1 MKIALVW
8 IGKTVAP
15 YLVEAVNDYV
25 KRVRF
30 YTPFEVVEVPGLKNT
45 KALSV
50 EQQRDKEGELLLK
63 TIEPTDVVVLL
74 DDKGRQMTSVEFAAW
89 IEKHKQASARRLV
102 FVVGGAYGFSRAVYD
117 RANALLSLS
126 KMTYSHQMVR
136 LVFVEQ
142 LYRAH
147 TITAGEPYHHEDSLL
162 KQS

>member
-50 EQQRDKEGELLLK
+50 AQQRDKEGELLLK

-89 IEKHKQASARRLV
+89 VEKHKQASARRLV

-126 KMTYSHQMVR
+126 KRTYSHQMVR

>member
-50 EQQRDKEGELLLK
+50 AQQRDKEGESLLK

-89 IEKHKQASARRLV
+89 VEKHKQASARRLV

>member
-50 EQQRDKEGELLLK
+50 AQQRDKEGELLLK

-89 IEKHKQASARRLV
+89 VEKHKQASARRLV
-102 FVVGGAYGFSRAVYD
+102 FVVGAAYGF
-117 RANALLSLS
+117 
-126 KMTYSHQMVR
+126 
-136 LVFVEQ
+136 
-142 LYRAH
+142 
-147 TITAGEPYHHEDSLL
+147 
-162 KQS
+162 

>member
-50 EQQRDKEGELLLK
+50 AQQRDKEGELLLK

-89 IEKHKQASARRLV
+89 IEKHKQVSARRLV

>member
-45 KALSV
+45 KALLV
-50 EQQRDKEGELLLK
+50 AQQRDKEGELLLK

-89 IEKHKQASARRLV
+89 VEKHKQASARRLV

>member
-89 IEKHKQASARRLV
+89 VEKHKQASARRLV

>member
-45 KALSV
+45 NALSV
-50 EQQRDKEGELLLK
+50 AQQRDKEGELLLK

>member
-50 EQQRDKEGELLLK
+50 AQQRDKEGELLRK

-89 IEKHKQASARRLV
+89 VEKHKQASARRLV

>member
-50 EQQRDKEGELLLK
+50 AQQRDKEGELLLK
-63 TIEPTDVVVLL
+63 TIEPTDLVVLL
-74 DDKGRQMTSVEFAAW
+74 DDKGRQMTSMEFAAW
-89 IEKHKQASARRLV
+89 IEKQQQASTRRLV
-102 FVVGGAYGFSRAVYD
+102 FVIGGAYGFSRAVYD

-126 KMTYSHQMVR
+126 KMTYSHQLVR

-147 TITAGEPYHHEDSLL
+147 TIMSGEPYHHEDSLL

>member
-30 YTPFEVVEVPGLKNT
+30 YTLFEVVEVPGLKNT

-50 EQQRDKEGELLLK
+50 AQQRDKEGELLLK

-89 IEKHKQASARRLV
+89 VEKHKQASARRLV

>member
-30 YTPFEVVEVPGLKNT
+30 YTPFEVVEVPGLK
-45 KALSV
+45 K
-50 EQQRDKEGELLLK
+50 LLLK

-89 IEKHKQASARRLV
+89 IEKHKQVSARRLV

-117 RANALLSLS
+117 RANTLISLS

>member
-50 EQQRDKEGELLLK
+50 AQQRDKEGELLLK

-89 IEKHKQASARRLV
+89 VEKHKQASARRLG

>member
-1 MKIALVW
+1 M
-8 IGKTVAP
+8 
-15 YLVEAVNDYV
+15 VEAVNDYV
-25 KRVRF
+25 KSVRF
-30 YTPFEVVEVPGLKNT
+30 YTPFEMEKMPELKNT

-50 EQQRDKEGELLLK
+50 AQQRDKEGELLLK

-89 IEKHKQASARRLV
+89 VEKHKQASARRLV

>member
-50 EQQRDKEGELLLK
+50 AQQRDKEGELLLK
-63 TIEPTDVVVLL
+63 TIEPTDVVVLTVSGRG
-74 DDKGRQMTSVEFAAW
+74 DKDMPTY
-89 IEKHKQASARRLV
+89 IN
-102 FVVGGAYGFSRAVYD
+102 Y
-117 RANALLSLS
+117 
-126 KMTYSHQMVR
+126 KMTK
-136 LVFVEQ
+136 
-142 LYRAH
+142 A
-147 TITAGEPYHHEDSLL
+147 
-162 KQS
+162 

>member
-50 EQQRDKEGELLLK
+50 AQQRDKEGELLLK
-63 TIEPTDVVVLL
+63 TIEATDVVVLL
-74 DDKGRQMTSVEFAAW
+74 DDNGRQMTSVEFAAW
-89 IEKHKQASARRLV
+89 VEKHKQASARRLV

>member
-50 EQQRDKEGELLLK
+50 AQQRDKEGELLLK

-89 IEKHKQASARRLV
+89 VEKHKQASARRLV

-162 KQS
+162 NQS

>member
-50 EQQRDKEGELLLK
+50 AQQRDKEGELLLK

-89 IEKHKQASARRLV
+89 IEKHKQVSARRLV

-117 RANALLSLS
+117 RANTLISLS

>member
-50 EQQRDKEGELLLK
+50 AQQRDKEGELLLK

>member
-50 EQQRDKEGELLLK
+50 AQQRDKEGELLLK

-89 IEKHKQASARRLV
+89 VEKHKQASARRLV

-147 TITAGEPYHHEDSLL
+147 TITAGGPYHHEDSLL

>member
-50 EQQRDKEGELLLK
+50 AQQRDKEGELLLK

-89 IEKHKQASARRLV
+89 VERHKQASARRLV
-102 FVVGGAYGFSRAVYD
+102 FVAGGAYGFSRAVYD

-147 TITAGEPYHHEDSLL
+147 TITACEPYHHEDSLL